1 MRRERKEK
9 LSEGAASGVVA
20 LIFLIVGFQ
29 LALFVTKVVKRP
41 PEALPDEVVSTSEA
55 GQGAVSP
62 PGHSPGQPHP
72 ETQCPAP
79 GAALPSQSPAN
90 RARSAQSAER
100 TRYGGYPRPDGA
112 GYRNSASAAPRKY
125 ESFPFDPNTVSLDDL
140 VRLGLSRKQAESIEN
155 YRSKGGRFR
164 RKEDFAKM
172 YVVSDTLYSRLEP
185 YIELARL
192 ELNSADSAALLTLRG
207 IGPYYASK
215 IIRYRERL
223 GGFHDA
229 AQLMEIDGIDE
240 ERFNGFSESVRVDT
254 TLIKRIDLWSAPE
267 ERLAEHPYLGEK
279 FVRALER
286 FKGVCD
292 TSEWT
297 IENLSRENIITNRRI
312 FVYLKDI

>member
-1 MRRERKEK
+1 MRREKKEK
-9 LSEGAASGVVA
+9 LSEGAASGAVA
-20 LIFLIVGFQ
+20 LIFLIIGFQ
-29 LALFVTKVVKRP
+29 LALFVTKVVRRP
-41 PEALPDEVVSTSEA
+41 AADVPPAAGEASATVSVPAAGAGSE
-55 GQGAVSP
+55 G
-62 PGHSPGQPHP
+62 PHP
-72 ETQCPAP
+72 VLPEQRQDQRPAP
-79 GAALPSQSPAN
+79 SRQKPPQ
-90 RARSAQSAER
+90 SAQGR
-100 TRYGGYPRPDGA
+100 TRFGGYPASSRP
-112 GYRNSASAAPRKY
+112 SRKV
-125 ESFPFDPNTVSLDDL
+125 ESFRFDPNTVTADDL
-140 VRLGLSRKQAESIEN
+140 VRLGLSPKQAESIEN

-164 RKEDFAKM
+164 RKEDFARM

-185 YIELARL
+185 FIEIERL
-192 ELNSADSAALLTLRG
+192 ELNTADSAALLSLRG
-207 IGPYYASK
+207 IGPYYAAK
-215 IIRYRERL
+215 IIQYRERL

-240 ERFNGFSESVRVDT
+240 DRFNGFSESVRVDT

-286 FKGVCD
+286 FKGLCD